1 MEALVLLAPFL
12 VILAFLAYLANQPSN
27 RRRRSRSA
35 IPRREAKSAQRR
47 LQVLANHLH
56 RGRVV
61 RTGYRQGVQG
71 TFAGRAV
78 RVEISEINE
87 LGAPE
92 DGLTLYAFAESF
104 EGLHDLELR
113 VVALPEGGYHA
124 AYQGETPQS
133 TARAGQVLSNRDVKR
148 ALGQLFEDLDVRR
161 LEIAGDRV
169 EVERPGRDRDLAPER
184 VKRLLR
190 PLTALLRGVEETL
203 KKAPA
208 LTVNFRSADD
218 IDWSERFCPYCKD
231 SLESDDRVS
240 CEGCSTVMHD
250 ECYAELGKCT
260 TFGCEGRRGLPVV
273 GDAGPARIVI
283 SGFTCEE
290 CGLRSNGCT
299 QGECNSTARE
309 RMLHRVRERGGRR
322 RARQRARISQAPRAR
337 QRAADLWSRP
347 TSITDINAQPEPES
361 VESEPDIYR
370 EIRGRWDRPTAR
382 RPEGPQPF

>member
-1 MEALVLLAPFL
+1 MEALVLLVPFL
-12 VILAFLAYLANQPSN
+12 VVPLLVFLGPSWITSN
-27 RRRRSRSA
+27 ERKRRRRSTRPP
-35 IPRREAKSAQRR
+35 PRNTKSVRQR
-47 LQVLANHLH
+47 LQILANHLH

-61 RTGYRQGVQG
+61 RTDYRQGVQG

-78 RVEISEINE
+78 RIQISEDEE
-87 LGAPE
+87 LGGDEAA
-92 DGLTLYAFAESF
+92 LTLHAIAESF

-169 EVERPGRDRDLAPER
+169 EIERPGRDRDLAPER

-203 KKAPA
+203 KKTPA

-218 IDWSERFCPYCKD
+218 IDWSQRFCPYCKD

-240 CEGCSTVMHD
+240 CEGCSTVMHG

-299 QGECNSTARE
+299 QRECNSTARE
-309 RMLHRVRERGGRR
+309 RMLFRVRERGGRR
-322 RARQRARISQAPRAR
+322 RARQRARQSQAPRTR
-337 QRAADLWSRP
+337 RRAAELWDRP
-347 TSITDINAQPEPES
+347 TSVTDLTASPPEPES
-361 VESEPDIYR
+361 QAAPEEEIESGIAR
-370 EIRGRWDRPTAR
+370 EIRRRWDQRT
-382 RPEGPQPF
+382 